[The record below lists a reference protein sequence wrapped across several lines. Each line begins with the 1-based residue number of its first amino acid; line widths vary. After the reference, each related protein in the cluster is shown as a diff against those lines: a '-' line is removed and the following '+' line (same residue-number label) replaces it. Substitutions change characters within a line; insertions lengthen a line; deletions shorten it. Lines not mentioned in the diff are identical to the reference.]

1 MGATAFGAPA
11 MGTAAPDA
19 AACHAATGARGYATP
34 GPGGCPTSRP
44 GTKPG
49 RRCTQGLAG
58 AQARQ
63 SGRSEP
69 LTGTRSG
76 RLTPP
81 ASWPKAEPPTLGG
94 DVSS

>member
-11 MGTAAPDA
+11 MGTTAP
-19 AACHAATGARGYATP
+19 HAATGARGSPTR
-34 GPGGCPTSRP
+34 CPASCLA
-44 GTKPG
+44 TKPG
-49 RRCTQGLAG
+49 GGGTQGLAG

-63 SGRSEP
+63 PGCGEP
-69 LTGTRSG
+69 LTGTRCG

-81 ASWPKAEPPTLGG
+81 ARWPKAEPPTLGG

>member
-11 MGTAAPDA
+11 VGT
-19 AACHAATGARGYATP
+19 AACHAATGARGSATP
-34 GPGGCPTSRP
+34 GPGRCP

-49 RRCTQGLAG
+49 GGCTQGLAG

-63 SGRSEP
+63 PGCREP
-69 LTGTRSG
+69 LTGTRYG

-81 ASWPKAEPPTLGG
+81 ASWPKAEPPTLGS